1 MKPDSR
7 VLSDIKQLLIAI
19 LERLDSNRHDSRK
32 RFDKL
37 EYLIMAS
44 KQDILDDI
52 NTQFQAQATEL
63 DSISGEVQALI
74 DKINNGGSVEASD
87 LDDIKAALD
96 TQSTNT
102 KAKLDALQTLAANAP
117 PPPAA

>member
-1 MKPDSR
+1 MKLDSR
-7 VLSDIKQLLIAI
+7 ILSETKQLLVA
-19 LERLDSNRHDSRK
+19 LVERLDGSKHDLHK

-37 EYLIMAS
+37 ENMIMAS

-52 NTQFQAQATEL
+52 NTQFAAQATEL
-63 DSISGEVQALI
+63 DGISGEVQALI
-74 DKINNGGSVEASD
+74 DKINSGGSVEASD

-102 KAKLDALQTLAANAP
+102 KAKLDALQTLAANSP
-117 PPPAA
+117 PPPSA